1 MTIISVIIATTGI
14 IMSETEFVT
23 RTLDCLLRVL
33 LAFRKHEV
41 VVVAATKVKR
51 LRQAVSKRRRKPS
64 AKRKA
69 KRRIY

>member
-1 MTIISVIIATTGI
+1 MNIITVIIATTGI
-14 IMSETEFVT
+14 IVSETEFIA

-51 LRQAVSKRRRKPS
+51 LRQAVRKQRRRPS
-64 AKRKA
+64 AKRQSP
-69 KRRIY
+69 RRIS